1 MPERSAP
8 CGPSGSFQKAVA
20 SFIMHRN
27 FLSLVGLI
35 LIVFSACKE
44 KSSSGE
50 MPDAA
55 NDTLPIQPLVITDT
69 VIDDTD
75 DPAIWINRLNP
86 SQSLI
91 VGTDKHDTNGGL
103 YVFDLNGRIDSAKT
117 VTGLK
122 RMNNVDIAYG
132 LKWKDTLADIVVA
145 TERGAQ
151 ALRIF
156 RLPNMQPIDGG
167 GIPVFVGEMERDPMG
182 VALYTRPGTGEI
194 FAIVGRKSGPSENY
208 LFQYL
213 LQSNA
218 DGQVEAKLVR
228 RFGAFSGKKE
238 IESIAVDNELGYVYY
253 SDEQVGIRK
262 YYADPDSSGRELALF
277 GQGDFADDNEGISF
291 YKFEDGTGYILVSDQ
306 GVNRFNIYPREGNK
320 DQPHQH
326 SLIATVPVLAMESD
340 GSETSSFAFPGYET
354 GLFVAMSTDK
364 RFHFYS
370 WEQIAKRAGL
380 KIRMQK

>member
-1 MPERSAP
+1 MY
-8 CGPSGSFQKAVA
+8 
-20 SFIMHRN
+20 RN
-27 FLSLVGLI
+27 ILSLVFLS

-44 KSSSGE
+44 KSPSGQ

-55 NDTLPIQPLVITDT
+55 NDTLPLKPLVVTDT
-69 VIDDTD
+69 VLDDTD
-75 DPAIWINRLNP
+75 DPAIWINRVNP
-86 SQSLI
+86 AQSLV

-103 YVFDLNGRIDSAKT
+103 YVFDLNGRIDEART

-132 LKWKDTLADIVVA
+132 LKWKDTLIDIVVA

-151 ALRIF
+151 ALRVY
-156 RLPNMQPIDGG
+156 RLPDMVPIDGG
-167 GIPVFVGEMERDPMG
+167 GIPVFEGEGERDPMG
-182 VALYTRPGTGEI
+182 IALYTKPGTGEI
-194 FAIVGRKSGPSENY
+194 FAMVSRKSGPSENY

-218 DGQVEAKLVR
+218 NGQVEAKLLR

-238 IESIAVDNELGYVYY
+238 IEAIAVDNELGYVYY

-277 GQGDFADDNEGISF
+277 GQGDFSDDNEGISF
-291 YKFEDGTGYILVSDQ
+291 YKFDDGTGYILVSDQ
-306 GVNRFNIYPREGNK
+306 GSNRFNIYPREGGAS
-320 DQPHQH
+320 QPHQH
-326 SLIATVPVLAMESD
+326 SLLASVPVSAMESD
-340 GSETSSFAFPGYET
+340 GSETSSFSFPGFES

-380 KIRMQK
+380 KIRLPKK

>member
-1 MPERSAP
+1 MYLNSWTFLI
-8 CGPSGSFQKAVA
+8 GSLLL
-20 SFIMHRN
+20 
-27 FLSLVGLI
+27 LS
-35 LIVFSACKE
+35 SCKE
-44 KSSSGE
+44 NSKNEPS
-50 MPDAA
+50 PDAGS
-55 NDTLPIQPLVITDT
+55 DTLPLQPIVVTDT
-69 VIDDTD
+69 VLDDTD
-75 DPAIWINRLNP
+75 DPAIWINHADP
-86 SQSLI
+86 SKSLI

-103 YVFDLNGRIDSAKT
+103 YVFDLNGRIDSTKS

-132 LKWKDTLADIVVA
+132 LKWKDTLTDIVVA

-151 ALRIF
+151 ALRVF
-156 RLPNMQPIDGG
+156 RLPDMQPIDGG
-167 GIPVFVGEMERDPMG
+167 GIPVFEGETERDPMG
-182 VALYTRPGTGEI
+182 IELYERQGSGEI
-194 FAIVGRKSGPSENY
+194 YAIVGRKSGPAEDY

-213 LQSNA
+213 LQTNA
-218 DGQVEAKLVR
+218 NGQVEAKLVR
-228 RFGAFSGKKE
+228 RFGKFSGNKE

-277 GQGDFADDNEGISF
+277 GQADFTDDNEGISF

-306 GVNRFNIYPREGNK
+306 GVNRFNIYPREGSSG
-320 DQPHQH
+320 QPHQH
-326 SLIATVPVLAMESD
+326 SLIASVPVSAMESD

-370 WEQIAKRAGL
+370 WEQIAQRAGL
-380 KIRMQK
+380 KIKNQKT